1 MFKSANDVEGE
12 VGLQTTTID
21 KFSIHIAVEW
31 DQRVQLYA
39 LYNDED
45 VNAQGDAEEYPMYGG
60 RRNMWTSKN
69 NFIASCKTSYKL

>member
-45 VNAQGDAEEYPMYGG
+45 VNA
-60 RRNMWTSKN
+60 
-69 NFIASCKTSYKL
+69 